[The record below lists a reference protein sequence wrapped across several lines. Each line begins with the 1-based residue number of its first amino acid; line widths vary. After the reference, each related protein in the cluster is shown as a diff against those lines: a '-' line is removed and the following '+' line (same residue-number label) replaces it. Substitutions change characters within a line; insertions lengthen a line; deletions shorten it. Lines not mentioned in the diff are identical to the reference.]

1 MDQNTE
7 FAHLKTRSLKL
18 RRGEGHLR
26 WSRIFVSWI
35 LFSLFTRSRV
45 ASPALFF
52 GSGCSSV
59 YTRNKAT
66 RWVQVGRNLLS
77 PVTAVILA
85 VGGFSLLFFWTLVR
99 RVAAQRFR
107 GSGVLMVGW
116 GTVTVAGVTDGA
128 VLGLTGDPFV
138 MLSLPGMSITSHNV

>member
-1 MDQNTE
+1 MDLNTE
-7 FAHLKTRSLKL
+7 FAHLKTLSLKL

-45 ASPALFF
+45 ASPAQFF

-59 YTRNKAT
+59 YTRNKGT

-85 VGGFSLLFFWTLVR
+85 VGGFSFFLDISSPCSRTAV
-99 RVAAQRFR
+99 QRQRCANGGLRYCYCSRCNGWR
-107 GSGVLMVGW
+107 GSRFNW
-116 GTVTVAGVTDGA
+116 WSFRDAIVTRVVYY
-128 VLGLTGDPFV
+128 V
-138 MLSLPGMSITSHNV
+138 S